1 MVEDNASNVV
11 AFHIDVINDLQCEV
25 FAFQSN
31 MDPSEDSQFSS
42 YCRNSPCVILSE
54 NLPSSLKAQGHTTNH
69 TKRKWDYKA
78 YSQEEACGMTLFI

>member
-1 MVEDNASNVV
+1 MRQPW
-11 AFHIDVINDLQCEV
+11 INKV
-25 FAFQSN
+25 FF
-31 MDPSEDSQFSS
+31 FFFFF
-42 YCRNSPCVILSE
+42 CVILSE